1 MENQEAKTQELGKLK
16 ISAESIGAMIPP
28 VVSGVSGVVALGGGR
43 VDGWGE
49 MMGVRK
55 TTRGVKVALKDEGIL
70 IDIHIIA
77 RFGCRIPEVA
87 REIQLETKKMV
98 EEMTGQRV
106 IAVNVIV
113 AGIDVGSSGE
123 DEGKVSET
131 SD

>member
-55 TTRGVKVALKDEGIL
+55 TARGVKVALKDEGIL